1 MSQNLA
7 MNPQAKDYVIV
18 NGSPVASD
26 AIEDKAYFAITIPQ
40 GAWQYGQTGQ
50 GSLIYTLQNKLR
62 TSSLEQ
68 TYASMVNNAIEKQ
81 LIDTGQAT
89 DVQTTNTQAT
99 ATGTL
104 NNTQVTGAAIPISGS
119 LGFSGV

>member
-7 MNPQAKDYVIV
+7 MNPQAKDYVV
-18 NGSPVASD
+18 KNGSPVPSD

-40 GAWQYGQTGQ
+40 GKWQYGEAGQ
-50 GSLIYTLQNKLR
+50 GSLVYTLQNKLR
-62 TSSLEQ
+62 TSSIEQ

-89 DVQTTNTQAT
+89 DVQTTNTQST
-99 ATGTL
+99 STGTL
-104 NNTQVTGAAIPISGS
+104 NNTQVTPSAIPISGS